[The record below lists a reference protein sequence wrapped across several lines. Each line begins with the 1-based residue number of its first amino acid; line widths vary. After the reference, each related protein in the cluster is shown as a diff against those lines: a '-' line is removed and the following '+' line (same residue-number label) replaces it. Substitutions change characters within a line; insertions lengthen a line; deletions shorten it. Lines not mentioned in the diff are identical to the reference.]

1 MFSDAAPAFTCE
13 GCALMCYDFAAL
25 PFGSVSSAPHESRMH
40 SVSDQVS
47 ELPTTADRPFLSIII
62 PALNEALR
70 LPESLRKIDAFLKQ
84 QSYSAE
90 VIVVENGS
98 TDDTVGVV
106 RAFMQTHPYVRLFEG
121 EPRGKGR
128 AVRRGMLAARGAYR
142 FLCDADLSM
151 PIEEVNKFLP
161 PALEG
166 YDVVIGSREAKG
178 ARRYNEPWHRHVMGR
193 VNNWIIKLLA
203 VRGFEDTQCGF
214 KAFTAHAAEDLFG
227 VSVINGIGFDVE
239 ILFLA
244 KQRGYRI
251 AEVPINWY
259 FDPDSRMR
267 LVKDSLGILREI
279 FAIRRNWRDG
289 LYTKR
294 T

>member
-1 MFSDAAPAFTCE
+1 MSEPVAMP
-13 GCALMCYDFAAL
+13 
-25 PFGSVSSAPHESRMH
+25 SA
-40 SVSDQVS
+40 Q
-47 ELPTTADRPFLSIII
+47 ADHPFLSIII

-70 LPESLRKIDAFLKQ
+70 LPESLRKIDAFLEQ
-84 QSYSAE
+84 QPYRAE

-106 RAFMQTHPYVRLFEG
+106 RAFMQKHPYVRLFEG

-151 PIEEVNKFLP
+151 PIEEVSNFLP
-161 PALEG
+161 PKLEG
-166 YDVVIGSREAKG
+166 YDVIIGSREAKG
-178 ARRYNEPWHRHVMGR
+178 ARRYNEPWHRHFMGR
-193 VNNWIIKLLA
+193 INNLIIKLLA

-214 KAFTAHAAEDLFG
+214 KAFTARAAEDLFG

-244 KQRGYRI
+244 QKRGYRI

-267 LVKDSLGILREI
+267 LIKDSLGILREI
-279 FAIRRNWRDG
+279 FAIRRNWREG
-289 LYTKR
+289 LYAKR
-294 T
+294 I